1 MYSEIG
7 SNPKTTKTPWLI
19 VYLNWLKMYI
29 RICDWLK
36 LIELINWLNEHVISN
51 QALQFT
57 IILFST
63 INMKNWSKFHYYLIY
78 NLRYFRIS
86 SSRYVVVTVCQVLSV
101 PCVSS
106 TLSSHNTFTF
116 FYCYYISQVSM
127 GVYLDVNLNYMF
139 WCIVNS
145 LADMIRFNYNCK

>member
-63 INMKNWSKFHYYLIY
+63 INMKNLSKFHYYLIY

-86 SSRYVVVTVCQVLSV
+86 SSRYVVVTVCQILSV
-101 PCVSS
+101 PSVSS
-106 TLSSHNTFTF
+106 TLSSFNTFAIIH
-116 FYCYYISQVSM
+116 CCYISHLTMQLV
-127 GVYLDVNLNYMF
+127 LEVNLSY
-139 WCIVNS
+139 
-145 LADMIRFNYNCK
+145 A